1 MTWSGRFTAE
11 GGAVCFWVARP
22 VVAEGGQ
29 RHGCFERT
37 LEAALA
43 SGFLVIHIIYVSSEN
58 RFQGLLQRQFEAA
71 PLTKSPSQ
79 LQNVFKSFQSL
90 WLLPKP

>member
-1 MTWSGRFTAE
+1 MALAFEAENSMALAFLSGVHRRRRRRPRDMTWSGRIAAE

-37 LEAALA
+37 LEAALGG
-43 SGFLVIHIIYVSSEN
+43 GFLVM
-58 RFQGLLQRQFEAA
+58 R
-71 PLTKSPSQ
+71 PSYD
-79 LQNVFKSFQSL
+79 
-90 WLLPKP
+90 

>member
-1 MTWSGRFTAE
+1 MTWSGRIAAE

-43 SGFLVIHIIYVSSEN
+43 SGFLVIHIIYV
-58 RFQGLLQRQFEAA
+58 QGLLQRQFEAA

-79 LQNVFKSFQSL
+79 LQNVF
-90 WLLPKP
+90 